1 MPLFLDVIQEAGFEV
16 QKEVV
21 PESMMGNFQT
31 KQRPETYKVYTFKR
45 VHNNNNNKVGEKEP
59 LGE

>member
-1 MPLFLDVIQEAGFEV
+1 LFLDVIQEAGFEV

-45 VHNNNNNKVGEKEP
+45 AHNNNNNNNKVEEKEP